1 MLLTLVTMWVAIL
14 MSLLFCA
21 DSLNSAFVAYLSIF
35 MAPELLPTQEQAH
48 DYVQL
53 VGYTVLIYYSLLPRR
68 LVVVA
73 WKKFF
78 TVEHH
83 LYRLPQ
89 LKPSRKE
96 PLVATL

>member
-53 VGYTVLIYYSLLPRR
+53 VGYTVLIYYFLLPRR

-78 TVEHH
+78 TVE
-83 LYRLPQ
+83 
-89 LKPSRKE
+89 
-96 PLVATL
+96 PLVSSPTA